1 MINLNNITKK
11 SMSLA
16 VCALVGTS
24 AHAALIIPT
33 GVVASS
39 FSGAGNEAINTIN
52 GSGLNAPF
60 DETATHDTLNY
71 WQGGVPGIG
80 TTITFDLGGSYDLTG
95 AYIWNYNNSDS
106 SERGFTDFEIYVGG
120 SGDSTAS
127 TLVTASAQISQNS
140 IGAPNTAEFESFV
153 ASNVRY
159 VRFLSLATGAN
170 DRVGL
175 GEVRF
180 DGTLVPEPSTF
191 ALLSLGGLA
200 LVLRRRRA

>member
-1 MINLNNITKK
+1 MAAIV
-11 SMSLA
+11 LA
-16 VCALVGTS
+16 APS

-39 FSGAGNEAINTIN
+39 TSAGSADETIN

-80 TTITFDLGGSYDLTG
+80 TTITFDLGNSYNLTG
-95 AYIWNYNNSDS
+95 TYIWNYNNPDS
-106 SERGFTDFEIYVGG
+106 SPRGFTDFEIYVGG
-120 SGDSTAS
+120 SGDPTAS
-127 TLVTASAQISQNS
+127 TLITASAQISQNS

-159 VRFLSLATGAN
+159 VRFRSLATGAN

-180 DGTLVPEPSTF
+180 DGTLVPEPSSF
-191 ALLSLGGLA
+191 ALLGLGGLA
-200 LVLRRRRA
+200 LLLRRRRV